1 MNYAGAEK
9 DPGCIIMHGRE
20 CLRYCDRMF
29 SVGIIGASGYA
40 GAELLRLVAAHPQL
54 KLAWATGDTQAGS
67 PIAEL
72 YPSLIGAYG
81 EECFRA
87 YDPNNVDGL
96 DVVMLALPHGK
107 SQELVPDLLGRARAV
122 VDVAADFR
130 LKDAS
135 LYPTWYGEAHACP
148 ELLAEAVYGLPEL
161 HRDALRSAKLIA
173 VPGCY
178 PTAATLALAP
188 LVRAGVIENTG
199 LIVDAGCG
207 VSGAGR
213 TLKHGNLYGTVAET
227 YEAYGLL
234 THRHTP
240 EMEQNIGGQIL
251 FTPHLLPMTR
261 GILATCYARPTATT
275 TSTAKVLHV
284 LREFYANE
292 PFVKV
297 IEASP
302 TTKATAGTN
311 LCLVTA
317 RFDERTNTVVVISAI
332 DNLVKGT
339 AGGAVQSLNLA
350 LGIEETMGL
359 PVTAVYP

>member
-1 MNYAGAEK
+1 
-9 DPGCIIMHGRE
+9 
-20 CLRYCDRMF
+20 MF

-40 GAELLRLVAAHPQL
+40 GAELLRLVASHPNL
-54 KLAWATGDTQAGS
+54 DLRWATGDTQAGS
-67 PIAEL
+67 RIADL
-72 YPSLIGAYG
+72 YPSLLGAYPDML
-81 EECFRA
+81 FRSF
-87 YDPNNVDGL
+87 DPNAVDGL
-96 DVVMLALPHGK
+96 DVVFLALPHGK
-107 SQELVPDLLGRARAV
+107 SQELVPNLRGRAKIV
-122 VDVAADFR
+122 IDVAADFR

-135 LYPTWYGEAHACP
+135 LYPTWYGEPHCCP
-148 ELLAEAVYGLPEL
+148 ALLAEAVYGLPEL
-161 HRDALRSAKLIA
+161 HRDELRNARLIA

-188 LVRAGVIENTG
+188 LVRLGAIARSGI
-199 LIVDAGCG
+199 IVDAGCG

-234 THRHTP
+234 NHRHTP
-240 EMEQNIGGQIL
+240 EMEQNIGAQVL

-261 GILATCYARPTATT
+261 GILATCYARPTGK
-275 TSTAKVLHV
+275 TSTAQLLAL
-284 LREFYANE
+284 LRGVYANE

-297 IEASP
+297 VEAPP

-317 RFDERTNTVVVISAI
+317 RYDERTETVIVISAI

-339 AGGAVQSLNLA
+339 AGGAIQSLNLA
-350 LGIEETMGL
+350 LGLDETLGL

>member
-1 MNYAGAEK
+1 MT
-9 DPGCIIMHGRE
+9 
-20 CLRYCDRMF
+20 
-29 SVGIIGASGYA
+29 SVGIVGASGYA
-40 GAELLRLVAAHPQL
+40 GAELLRLVAGHPNL
-54 KLAWATGDTQAGS
+54 ELAWATGDTQAGT

-72 YPSLIGAYG
+72 YPSLLGAYPDTT
-81 EECFRA
+81 FRS
-87 YDPNNVDGL
+87 YDPADAEGL
-96 DVVMLALPHGK
+96 DVVILALPHGK
-107 SQELVPDLLGRARAV
+107 SQELVPDLRKRAGIV
-122 VDVAADFR
+122 MDVAADFR

-148 ELLAEAVYGLPEL
+148 EHLADAVYGLPEL
-161 HRDALRSAKLIA
+161 HRKDIKSATLIA

-188 LVRAGVIENTG
+188 LVRHGAVAKTG
-199 LIVDAGCG
+199 IIVDAGCG

-234 THRHTP
+234 NHRHTP
-240 EMEQNIGGQIL
+240 EMEQNIGAQVL

-261 GILATCYARPTATT
+261 GILATCYARPAGK
-275 TSTAKVLHV
+275 TSTAALLAL
-284 LREFYANE
+284 LRGVYANE

-297 IEASP
+297 IDASP

-311 LCLVTA
+311 LCLITA
-317 RFDERTNTVVVISAI
+317 RYDERTDTVIVISAI

-339 AGGAVQSLNLA
+339 AGGALQSLNLA
-350 LGIEETMGL
+350 LGLEETTGL

>member
-1 MNYAGAEK
+1 MWAPSSDGAGNGPSIPSDRIGRFEHTYPDVEPEHLNYAGAEK

-107 SQELVPDLLGRARAV
+107 SQELVPDLRGRARTV

-148 ELLAEAVYGLPEL
+148 ELLAEAVYGACDDPN
-161 HRDALRSAKLIA
+161 R
-173 VPGCY
+173 
-178 PTAATLALAP
+178 
-188 LVRAGVIENTG
+188 
-199 LIVDAGCG
+199 
-207 VSGAGR
+207 
-213 TLKHGNLYGTVAET
+213 
-227 YEAYGLL
+227 
-234 THRHTP
+234 
-240 EMEQNIGGQIL
+240 
-251 FTPHLLPMTR
+251 
-261 GILATCYARPTATT
+261 
-275 TSTAKVLHV
+275 
-284 LREFYANE
+284 
-292 PFVKV
+292 
-297 IEASP
+297 
-302 TTKATAGTN
+302 
-311 LCLVTA
+311 
-317 RFDERTNTVVVISAI
+317 
-332 DNLVKGT
+332 
-339 AGGAVQSLNLA
+339 
-350 LGIEETMGL
+350 
-359 PVTAVYP
+359 

>member
-1 MNYAGAEK
+1 
-9 DPGCIIMHGRE
+9 
-20 CLRYCDRMF
+20 MF

-40 GAELLRLVAAHPQL
+40 GAELLRLVAAHPEL
-54 KLAWATGDTQAGS
+54 KLAWATGDTQAGT
-67 PIAEL
+67 PISEL
-72 YPSLIGAYG
+72 YPSLLGAYP
-81 EECFRA
+81 EEKFRSYNPA
-87 YDPNNVDGL
+87 DVDGL
-96 DVVMLALPHGK
+96 DVAFLALPHGK
-107 SQELVPDLLGRARAV
+107 SQELVPDVRGRARVV

-135 LYPTWYGEAHACP
+135 LYPTWYGEPHACP
-148 ELLAEAVYGLPEL
+148 ELLADAVYGLPEL
-161 HRDALRSAKLIA
+161 HRQKLKSATLIA

-188 LVRAGVIENTG
+188 LVHRGVIEKLG
-199 LIVDAGCG
+199 IIVDAGCG

-234 THRHTP
+234 NHRHTP
-240 EMEQNIGGQIL
+240 EMEQNIGGQVL

-261 GILATCYARPTATT
+261 GILATCYARPAGP
-275 TSTAKVLHV
+275 TSTAQLLAL
-284 LREFYANE
+284 LREEYANE

-297 IEASP
+297 IDAPP

-311 LCLVTA
+311 LCLITA
-317 RFDERTNTVVVISAI
+317 RYDERTNTVIVISAI

-339 AGGAVQSLNLA
+339 AGGAIQSLNLA
-350 LGIEETMGL
+350 LGVEETVGL

>member
-1 MNYAGAEK
+1 
-9 DPGCIIMHGRE
+9 
-20 CLRYCDRMF
+20 MF

-40 GAELLRLVAAHPQL
+40 GAELLRLVAAHPEL
-54 KLAWATGDTQAGS
+54 KLAWATGDTQAGT
-67 PIAEL
+67 PISEL
-72 YPSLIGAYG
+72 YPSLLGAYP
-81 EECFRA
+81 EEKFRSYNPA
-87 YDPNNVDGL
+87 DVDGL
-96 DVVMLALPHGK
+96 DVAFLALPHGK
-107 SQELVPDLLGRARAV
+107 SQELVPDVRGRARVV

-135 LYPTWYGEAHACP
+135 LYPTWYGEPHACP
-148 ELLAEAVYGLPEL
+148 ELLADAVYGLPEL
-161 HRDALRSAKLIA
+161 HRQKLKSATLIA

-188 LVRAGVIENTG
+188 LVHRGVIEKLG
-199 LIVDAGCG
+199 IIVDAGCG

-234 THRHTP
+234 NHRHTP
-240 EMEQNIGGQIL
+240 EMEQNIGGQVL

-261 GILATCYARPTATT
+261 GILATCYARPTGP
-275 TSTAKVLHV
+275 TSTAQLLAL
-284 LREFYANE
+284 LREEYANE

-297 IEASP
+297 IDAPP

-311 LCLVTA
+311 LCLITA
-317 RFDERTNTVVVISAI
+317 RYDERTNTVVVISAI

-339 AGGAVQSLNLA
+339 AGGAIQSLNLA
-350 LGIEETMGL
+350 LGVEETVGL